1 MRPSAEKNRG
11 RPVRGRARR
20 RRRAGCTATA
30 ARSPSRWTTAQSSA
44 THSRIW
50 NRRRARSPS
59 CRDPCSRPRRGSPG
73 PGTPAACARTAPASP
88 FAPNRIPPPA
98 TALPARRAS
107 PSRPA
112 GGRSPSLRG
121 NPGVNRAFVR
131 PCSIRWL
138 IFAFIATDLQL
149 HLSEILPPPRPG
161 PPTSSPWPGRGRGG
175 RAVGKRVAAR
185 PVASHVADNTAQE
198 TSMAELQDNLL
209 PPTFNRL
216 AWSNLAAQFAE
227 QIALAAAPIVAVLLL
242 GVGEGQTGLLQT
254 ALTLPFILFA
264 IPAGLLADRI
274 SRRWLMA
281 GSEALRAAALLGV
294 LLLIWLG
301 LLTLP
306 LLALLGFIA
315 VCGTVAYSVAAPA
328 LVPSLVL
335 PNSLP
340 AANARIELARTVAFA
355 SGPALGGVLVGWVG
369 AAPAFGF
376 AAALS
381 VSAVVLLSGI
391 YEPPRE
397 PAPRRH
403 PLQEIKEGAAFV
415 LHHPLL
421 RPVFATQ
428 FIFNIASFLV
438 LAVFVPYAIR
448 RLGLSAS
455 GVGTTLAMYGV
466 GMVVGALAATRVMKR
481 LAFGTVIGLGPVT
494 GFVAAAVMALTTV
507 IATPLLAGLSFFLL
521 GVGPIL
527 WVISTTTLR
536 QSVTPP
542 SLLGRVSAINIM
554 SYGARPVGS
563 ALGAIVGGLYSAEA
577 CLYLA
582 VVIFGAQALVIL
594 MSPAVSLA
602 RQPQMVGEPVKALR
616 AC

>member
-1 MRPSAEKNRG
+1 MSQSDN
-11 RPVRGRARR
+11 
-20 RRRAGCTATA
+20 AT
-30 ARSPSRWTTAQSSA
+30 R
-44 THSRIW
+44 
-50 NRRRARSPS
+50 
-59 CRDPCSRPRRGSPG
+59 
-73 PGTPAACARTAPASP
+73 
-88 FAPNRIPPPA
+88 
-98 TALPARRAS
+98 
-107 PSRPA
+107 
-112 GGRSPSLRG
+112 
-121 NPGVNRAFVR
+121 
-131 PCSIRWL
+131 
-138 IFAFIATDLQL
+138 
-149 HLSEILPPPRPG
+149 
-161 PPTSSPWPGRGRGG
+161 
-175 RAVGKRVAAR
+175 
-185 PVASHVADNTAQE
+185 
-198 TSMAELQDNLL
+198 L

-216 AWSNLAAQFAE
+216 AWSNLAAQSAE

-242 GVGEGQTGLLQT
+242 GVGEGETGLLQT

-274 SRRWLMA
+274 SRRWLMTSA
-281 GSEALRAAALLGV
+281 EALRAAALAAILA
-294 LLLIWLG
+294 LIWLN

-306 LLALLGFIA
+306 LLALSGFIA
-315 VCGTVAYSVAAPA
+315 VCGTVTYSVAAPA
-328 LVPSLVL
+328 LVPSLVSPDL
-335 PNSLP
+335 LP

-381 VSAVVLLSGI
+381 VGAVLLLSGI
-391 YEPPRE
+391 YEPDRA

-403 PLQEIKEGAAFV
+403 PLQEIREGAVFV
-415 LHHPLL
+415 MHHALL
-421 RPVFATQ
+421 RPVFVTQ
-428 FIFNIASFLV
+428 FIFNTASFLL
-438 LAVFVPYAIR
+438 LAVFVPYAVR
-448 RLGLSAS
+448 RLGLSAT

-466 GMVVGALAATRVMKR
+466 GMVVGALSATRVMR
-481 LAFGTVIGLGPVT
+481 LLPFGIVIALGPVT
-494 GFVAAAVMALTTV
+494 GLIASAVLALTTFV
-507 IATPLLAGLSFFLL
+507 PSPLLAGLGFFLL

-563 ALGAIVGGLYSAEA
+563 ALGAIVGGFYGAET

-582 VVIFGAQALVIL
+582 VAIFGAQALVIL

-602 RQPQMVGEPVKALR
+602 RQPEMVGEPAKGMQ